1 MEECIF
7 LTWEKKY
14 NEMRISQE
22 ESEADK
28 MKSYEQLKNIQ
39 DQLTSLSD
47 SIRNMYVA
55 MKNECMREIFDDK
68 QKYVTQKNEMY
79 SLYEKLDGN
88 MSMRMT
94 WIKNK
99 LPWYITKFCKISST
113 EMELRST
120 DIFIGVNIGKSKSAN
135 FYIRITPKD
144 IGWE

>member
-1 MEECIF
+1 
-7 LTWEKKY
+7 
-14 NEMRISQE
+14 
-22 ESEADK
+22 

-47 SIRNMYVA
+47 GIKNMYVA
-55 MKNECMREIFDDK
+55 MKNECMREIIDDK

-79 SLYEKLDGN
+79 SLYEKLEGN

-113 EMELRST
+113 EMELRNT
-120 DIFIGVNIGKSKSAN
+120 DILIGVNIGKSKSTN
-135 FYIRITPKD
+135 CYIKITPRD
-144 IGWE
+144 IGWK

>member
-1 MEECIF
+1 M
-7 LTWEKKY
+7 
-14 NEMRISQE
+14 ISQE
-22 ESEADK
+22 ESEVDK

-39 DQLTSLSD
+39 EQLTSLSD
-47 SIRNMYVA
+47 SLGNMYGA
-55 MKNECMREIFDDK
+55 MKNECMKEIVDDK
-68 QKYVTQKNEMY
+68 QKCVTQKNEMY
-79 SLYEKLDGN
+79 SLYEKLEGN

-135 FYIRITPKD
+135 CYIKITPRD